1 MRPKADCVVP
11 VKMRPRTAHDLKLTR
26 VVPVKMRP
34 KTCEVHDCP
43 MSENPPHKIALLH
56 IAATVST
63 TTNTTGI
70 LVQNGWVA
78 YLHSCQAF
86 RQRGDAAQ
94 GNRRRFA
101 ARDGVRFACK
111 NKVVNSFCMP
121 LRALNV
127 SKTRRKNCYWI
138 LLGITC
144 WHLVMLEFTCRFWR
158 VQFFSFYC
166 TCIALGSIGQ
176 PPPKYVEYVSA
187 NAPV

>member
-1 MRPKADCVVP
+1 
-11 VKMRPRTAHDLKLTR
+11 
-26 VVPVKMRP
+26 MRP

-86 RQRGDAAQ
+86 RQRGDAAK

-158 VQFFSFYC
+158 VQFFFFLLHMYC
-166 TCIALGSIGQ
+166 TWLHRPA
-176 PPPKYVEYVSA
+176 SA
-187 NAPV
+187 QICRICFCQCTGVAWVVTWNWFECTPAKTSWVPNFG